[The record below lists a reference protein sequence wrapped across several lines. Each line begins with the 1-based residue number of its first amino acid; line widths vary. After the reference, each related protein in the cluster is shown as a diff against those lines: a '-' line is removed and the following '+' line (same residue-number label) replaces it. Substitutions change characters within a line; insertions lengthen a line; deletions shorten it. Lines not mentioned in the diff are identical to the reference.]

1 MFEEAIRYPWKGEDN
16 LKNVANGGVLTLLGV
31 FLLPMFFVLGYGL
44 EVIRRV
50 SDGDVAEPPA
60 WEDWGTL
67 FVDGLKVFV
76 ITVVYSLIPAA
87 IFAFAVFSWFVPV
100 VVSNGSE
107 PSGGLAALG
116 FLVGLLVFLLSM
128 VVALAFAYV
137 VPAAIAAFAR
147 TDRLGSAFSPSQ
159 LRSIGGHRGF
169 AVAWVV
175 AFAVTLV
182 ASAISGAL
190 SATGIGAILGAFVVY
205 YGTIAAAYAI
215 GEGISEI
222 PVVAE
227 REEVAIDESAA

>member
-16 LKNVANGGVLTLLGV
+16 VKNVAIGGVLTLLSV
-31 FLLPMFFVLGYGL
+31 FLLPMFFVYGYSL

-50 SDGDVAEPPA
+50 SAGDVEEPPA

-76 ITVVYSLIPAA
+76 ITFVYSLIPAA

-100 VVSNGSE
+100 VVSSGGEGS
-107 PSGGLAALG
+107 SGLAAFG
-116 FLVGLLVFLLSM
+116 FLVGLLVFLLAT

-137 VPAAIAAFAR
+137 VPAAVAAFAR
-147 TDRLGSAFSPSQ
+147 TGRLGSAFSPSK
-159 LRSIGGHRGF
+159 LRSVGGHRGY

-175 AFAVTLV
+175 ALAVTLV
-182 ASAISGAL
+182 ASAVSGAL
-190 SATGIGAILGAFVVY
+190 SATGIGAILGAFVIY

-215 GEGISEI
+215 GEGVSDL
-222 PVVAE
+222 PVVDE
-227 REEVAIDESAA
+227 REEVTLDESAA

>member
-16 LKNVANGGVLTLLGV
+16 LKNVAIGGVLTLLGV

-107 PSGGLAALG
+107 PSGGLAASGSWLACWFSSSRWSSRSRSRTSSPPPSRHLPEPTASDRRSRPRSSG
-116 FLVGLLVFLLSM
+116 PSAATAGSLS
-128 VVALAFAYV
+128 
-137 VPAAIAAFAR
+137 P
-147 TDRLGSAFSPSQ
+147 GSSPSQ
-159 LRSIGGHRGF
+159 
-169 AVAWVV
+169 
-175 AFAVTLV
+175 
-182 ASAISGAL
+182 
-190 SATGIGAILGAFVVY
+190 
-205 YGTIAAAYAI
+205 
-215 GEGISEI
+215 
-222 PVVAE
+222 
-227 REEVAIDESAA
+227 